1 MVNVRICYRE
11 VNHVY
16 LEVPEEIING
26 NHDEL
31 VEYLNQ
37 FVPCDAEFLC
47 AFNEDNN
54 DEEIVSYED

>member
-11 VNHVY
+11 VNHIY

-26 NHDEL
+26 DNDEL

-37 FVPCDAEFLC
+37 FVPCDGEFLC

-54 DEEIVSYED
+54 DEEIVSHED